1 MSERPATRSEL
12 LELADEHHAMREG
25 HAFLD
30 EKCLVLA
37 GAMLRELRLH
47 EALWTELRARLAAA
61 EGTLA
66 AALARHGLEALA
78 VHPLTAA
85 PGPGVHL
92 TRDSLLGVALVA
104 ARVAG
109 EPPPVAD
116 PLLRTPE
123 AAACAEAHAGLLDL
137 CARLAAAAGNLER
150 LDHEYRKAARR
161 ARALE
166 AVLLPEMSA
175 EMRRITLELEEHE
188 REDAVFMR
196 PRGR

>member
-47 EALWTELRARLAAA
+47 EALWSELRTRLAGA

-66 AALARHGLEALA
+66 AALARHGIEALA
-78 VHPLTAA
+78 VYPLAEAA
-85 PGPGVHL
+85 GPAVHL
-92 TRDSLLGVALVA
+92 SRDSLLGVPLVA
-104 ARVAG
+104 ARIEG
-109 EPPPVAD
+109 EAPPVAD

-123 AAACAEAHAGLLDL
+123 AAACAQAHAGLLEL

-166 AVLLPEMSA
+166 AVLLPEMAA